1 MRGIVARFGKI
12 FVLAGLALAVTASS
26 GAAGSPARA
35 RILGVVPRHAGQLA
49 TASTP
54 HALSRAIR
62 AAGPATLTFDAKYQ
76 SAINQFFTDVAHD
89 SLHPTNVYSVAEQY
103 SDGSGLIQYRST
115 FGGSYVDHN
124 PLPANGCDDATP
136 TLHDPYCLTDQQL
149 RNEIQAVL
157 TAKGWHG
164 GLDHIFFLM
173 TPNGVGSCET
183 AAGNC
188 STDAF
193 CAYHSDFLNSNN
205 EDVIYANEPYEGP
218 DPLQGCIDP
227 TTQGF
232 PNDPDA
238 DTTINTI
245 SHEHN
250 EAITDPLTDPFNA
263 AWIAADG
270 SENGDLCAFGFGTP
284 LGTSSNG
291 QPYNQLINNHPYSLQ
306 QEWSNHDNGCIQ
318 HSGDLNPTPPT
329 SGQGPLLYGGGP
341 VMHTNTV
348 YAIYWLPTARNKS
361 APVVT
366 GTAVISKTLTTSAGS
381 WDGGGA
387 APFSY
392 QWQRCSSTGTSCASI
407 PGATA
412 NTYKLTTADGGHAV
426 RSTVR
431 ATNVNGVSPPA
442 GSAGTKMVVDVPAA
456 TKAPHISGR
465 ARVGKKLSGSHG
477 TWTYSPAFAYQWL
490 RCNASGAS
498 CTSISHATHAKYKVT
513 NRDAKHRLR
522 LRVTASNAAGRVK
535 ATSAAS
541 ARVGR

>member
-1 MRGIVARFGKI
+1 MRRGISARFGKVL
-12 FVLAGLALAVTASS
+12 VLAGLALAVTASS

-35 RILGVVPRHAGQLA
+35 RILGVVPHHAGQLA
-49 TASTP
+49 PAPIP
-54 HALSRAIR
+54 HAFSRGIR

-89 SLHPTNVYSVAEQY
+89 SAGDNNVYAVAKEY
-103 SDGSGLIQYRST
+103 YDNPGTVHIQYQST

-124 PLPANGCDDATP
+124 PLPANGCDDGLDT
-136 TLHDPYCLTDQQL
+136 YCLTDQQL
-149 RNEIQAVL
+149 QNEIQTVL

-164 GLDHIFFLM
+164 GLNHILFLM
-173 TPNGVGSCET
+173 TPNGVGSCES
-183 AAGNC
+183 AAGSC
-188 STDAF
+188 STDTF
-193 CAYHSDFLNSNN
+193 CAYHSDFIDASN
-205 EDVIYANEPYEGP
+205 EQVIYANEPYEGT
-218 DPLQGCIDP
+218 DPLGGCTDA
-227 TTQGF
+227 TQGF

-250 EAITDPLTDPFNA
+250 EAITDPLTDPSRT

-270 SENGDLCAFGFGTP
+270 NENGDLCAFGFGTP
-284 LGTSSNG
+284 LGG
-291 QPYNQLINNHPYSLQ
+291 ALGLDAYNQVINGNHYELQ
-306 QEWSNHDNGCIQ
+306 QEWSNLANGCIQ
-318 HSGDLNPTPPT
+318 RPGDPNPTPPT
-329 SGQGPLLYGGGP
+329 SGHGPLLYGGGP

-361 APVVT
+361 APAVT
-366 GTAVISKTLTTSAGS
+366 GTAVINKTLTTSAGA
-381 WDGGGA
+381 WDGGG

-407 PGATA
+407 PGATT
-412 NTYKLTTADGGHAV
+412 NTYKLTTADGGHVV

-490 RCNASGAS
+490 RCNAHGAS
-498 CTSISHATHAKYKVT
+498 CRSIPHATHAKHKLT
-513 NRDAKHRLR
+513 KRDAKHRLR
-522 LRVTASNAAGRVK
+522 LLVTATNAAGRVK

-541 ARVGR
+541 ARVAAAKR